1 MKYLH
6 TFTPLI
12 KSINMSTE
20 NENNSGKFKI
30 LVGVLSVLLIAL
42 AVYTITLFNDNKSEV
57 SSLEN
62 QKAEIQTELEGLI
75 ANYDEVIKDN
85 ELKDKDLLAARER
98 ISVLLDSVKDAK
110 ANITLIDRYKV
121 EIGKLKQE
129 RVLLF
134 KKADSLIAANQRL
147 AIERD
152 STSMELQN
160 TKVVMD
166 SVSLENLSMNETIK
180 KASIVKAT
188 DLRGEA
194 VIIRTNGKVV
204 DTRRASR
211 ADKIR
216 ACFTL
221 SPNAVAQKGNR
232 TLYVQVINPKNN
244 VMGDKTVKQFDDK
257 NLNYSASTNVFY
269 ENEELDVCILVN
281 ASDTDLISGR
291 YIVNLFDGENQI
303 ATTTMELK

>member
-1 MKYLH
+1 
-6 TFTPLI
+6 
-12 KSINMSTE
+12 MSTE
-20 NENNSGKFKI
+20 NDNNSGKFKI

-42 AVYTITLFNDNKSEV
+42 AVYTVTLFNDNKSKITT
-57 SSLEN
+57 LET
-62 QKAEIQTELEGLI
+62 QKSEIEQELQSLI

-85 ELKDKDLLAARER
+85 GLKDKDLLAARER

-110 ANITLIDRYKV
+110 ANISLIERYKV

-129 RVLLF
+129 RTMLF

-147 AIERD
+147 AMERD
-152 STSMELQN
+152 STNTELVN
-160 TKVVMD
+160 TRTVMD
-166 SVSLENLSMNETIK
+166 SVSQENSQMSETIK
-180 KASIVKAT
+180 KASVLRAM

-194 VIIRTNGKVV
+194 VIIRNSGKVV

-221 SPNAVAQKGNR
+221 APNNVAKRGNR
-232 TLYVQVINPKNN
+232 TLYVQVMNPDNN
-244 VMGDKTVKQFDDK
+244 IMGEKAVKQFEDE
-257 NLNYSASTNVFY
+257 NLVYSASTNIFY

-281 ASDTDLISGR
+281 ASDADLVSGR
-291 YIVNLFDGENQI
+291 YTVNLYDGDKQI